1 MKCELIQTEEANYP
15 VQHLCRILEIS
26 QSHYYRWRAGWRPK
40 REQKDAELTPAV
52 QRVFEEHD
60 GNYGNRRVAL
70 ELQEEGLAVGR
81 HRVARLMRENGLKGR
96 IKPAFRKTTDSDH
109 DMPVAPNLLEQN
121 FDVAEPDRVWA
132 GDISYLKTTE
142 GWLYIAV
149 ILDLCS
155 RKVVGWSMGPR
166 IDRQLC
172 LDALQMA
179 LWRRQ
184 PDPGLIHHSDRGS
197 QYTSGDY
204 QEALQ
209 ARRVSCSMSRRGN
222 CWDNA
227 VVESFFA
234 TLKRELFFG
243 RPQTSREAT
252 AQAVFRYIETY
263 YNRKRRHSSLGY
275 LSPEQ
280 YEEQVLAK
288 QAAKL
293 AA

>member
-1 MKCELIQTEEANYP
+1 MKCELIKAEEANYP
-15 VQHLCRILEIS
+15 VQHLCRLLEVS
-26 QSHYYRWRAGWRPK
+26 QSHYYRWRAGWRSK
-40 REQKDAELTPAV
+40 RQQKDAELIPVV
-52 QRVFEEHD
+52 QRIFEEHD
-60 GNYGNRRVAL
+60 GNYGSRRVML
-70 ELQEEGLAVGR
+70 DLQEDGLEIGR

-109 DMPVAPNLLEQN
+109 EMPVAPNLLNQD

-132 GDISYLKTTE
+132 GDISYLRTTE
-142 GWLYIAV
+142 GWLFIAV

-155 RKVVGWSMGPR
+155 RKVVGWAMSTR

-184 PDPGLIHHSDRGS
+184 PGPRLIHHSDRGS
-197 QYTSGDY
+197 QYTSEDY
-204 QEALQ
+204 QEALKDRKI
-209 ARRVSCSMSRRGN
+209 ACSMSRRGN

-227 VVESFFA
+227 AVESFFA

-243 RPQTSREAT
+243 RPQACREVT

-280 YEEQVLAK
+280 YEEQVLAN
-288 QAAKL
+288 QAAKS